1 MARISGR
8 IRIAA
13 PVERVFDTAA
23 DSLDFRAYAAEP
35 SQASLTAW
43 ISAGVGLKG

>member
-1 MARISGR
+1 LVYLIPSSA
-8 IRIAA
+8 
-13 PVERVFDTAA
+13 FT
-23 DSLDFRAYAAEP
+23 LDFRAYAAEP